1 MRRRRTRRATRSRG
15 PDPQAAGMFGIRQ
28 WRRRRILSKADLDD
42 ATWQRVAERFSFV
55 ARLNGDERAR
65 LRDLAILFMHGKQI
79 SAAGGLELNRE
90 MKLGIAVQ
98 ACILVLEL
106 GIEHYDGWVEV
117 IVYPDEFVSGH
128 EFRNPEGLVEI
139 DGMSYAG
146 QAWLRGPVILSWADV
161 EHAGDMD
168 GMNVVIH
175 EFAHKLDMLNGE
187 ANGFPPLHAGMN
199 RQAWSQT
206 FGAAYKDLCRRVK
219 AGEHTEIDP
228 YATESP
234 GEFFAVVSEGF
245 FEIPDIVRAVY
256 PQVYEQLAQ
265 FYRQDPA
272 SRELPREWRLKW
284 G

>member
-1 MRRRRTRRATRSRG
+1 
-15 PDPQAAGMFGIRQ
+15 MFGFTQ
-28 WRRRRILSKADLDD
+28 WRRRRILGKSDLDD
-42 ATWQRVAERFSFV
+42 ATWRRVSERFSFV
-55 ARLNGDERAR
+55 ARLNESESVR
-65 LRDLAILFMHGKQI
+65 LKELAILFMHDKQI
-79 SAAGGLELNRE
+79 SAAGGLKLDPE
-90 MKLGIAVQ
+90 MRLGIAIQ
-98 ACILVLEL
+98 ACVLVLEL

-128 EFRNPEGLVEI
+128 EFRNRDGLVET
-139 DGMSYAG
+139 DATFYAG
-146 QAWLRGPVILSWADV
+146 QAWIRGPVILSWADV

-199 RQAWSQT
+199 RQAWSRIFT
-206 FGAAYKDLCRRVK
+206 TAYNDLCRRVEV
-219 AGEHTEIDP
+219 GEHTEIDP

-234 GEFFAVVSEGF
+234 GEFFAVVSESF

-272 SRELPREWRLKW
+272 SRELPREWRL

>member
-1 MRRRRTRRATRSRG
+1 
-15 PDPQAAGMFGIRQ
+15 MFGFTQ
-28 WRRRRILSKADLDD
+28 WRRRRILGKSDLDD
-42 ATWQRVAERFSFV
+42 ATWRRVSERFSFV
-55 ARLNGDERAR
+55 ARLNESESVR
-65 LRDLAILFMHGKQI
+65 LKELAILFMHDKQI
-79 SAAGGLELNRE
+79 SAAGGLKLDPE
-90 MKLGIAVQ
+90 MRLGIAIQ
-98 ACILVLEL
+98 ACVLVLEL

-128 EFRNPEGLVEI
+128 EFRNRDGLVET
-139 DGMSYAG
+139 DATSYAG
-146 QAWLRGPVILSWADV
+146 QAWIRGPVILSWADV

-199 RQAWSQT
+199 RQAWSRIFT
-206 FGAAYKDLCRRVK
+206 TAYNDLCRRVEV
-219 AGEHTEIDP
+219 GEHTEIDP

-234 GEFFAVVSEGF
+234 GEFFAVVSESF

-272 SRELPREWRLKW
+272 SRELPREWRL

>member
-1 MRRRRTRRATRSRG
+1 
-15 PDPQAAGMFGIRQ
+15 MFGFTQ
-28 WRRRRILSKADLDD
+28 WRRRRILGKSDLDD
-42 ATWQRVAERFSFV
+42 ATWRRVSERFSFV
-55 ARLNGDERAR
+55 ARLNESESVR
-65 LRDLAILFMHGKQI
+65 LKELAILFMHDKQI
-79 SAAGGLELNRE
+79 SAAGGLKLDPE
-90 MKLGIAVQ
+90 MRLGIAIQ
-98 ACILVLEL
+98 ACVLVLEL

-128 EFRNPEGLVEI
+128 EFRNPDGLVET
-139 DGMSYAG
+139 DERSFAG

-175 EFAHKLDMLNGE
+175 EFAHKLDMLNGD
-187 ANGFPPLHAGMN
+187 ANGFPPLHAGMD
-199 RQAWSQT
+199 RKAWSQI
-206 FGAAYKDLCRRVK
+206 FNAAYKDLCRRVE
-219 AGEHTEIDP
+219 AGEHTDIDA

-234 GEFFAVVSEGF
+234 AEFFAVVSEAF
-245 FEIPDIVRAVY
+245 FELPDIVRAVY

>member
-1 MRRRRTRRATRSRG
+1 
-15 PDPQAAGMFGIRQ
+15 MFGFRR
-28 WRRRRILSKADLDD
+28 WRRRRIISKSGVND
-42 ATWQRVAERFSFV
+42 ATWQRVTGRFSFV
-55 ARLNGDERAR
+55 ARLNDDERTR
-65 LRDLAILFMHGKQI
+65 LRELAVLFMHGKQI
-79 SAAGGLELNRE
+79 SAAGGLELNQE

-128 EFRNPEGLVEI
+128 EFRNPDGLVQL
-139 DGMSYAG
+139 DNTSYAG

-161 EHAGDMD
+161 EHAGEMD

-187 ANGFPPLHAGMN
+187 ANGFPPLHAGMD
-199 RQAWSQT
+199 RQSWSRA
-206 FGAAYKDLCRRVK
+206 FNAAFQDLCRRVQ
-219 AGEHTEIDP
+219 AGEQSEIDP

-234 GEFFAVVSEGF
+234 GEFFAVVSETF
-245 FEIPDIVRAVY
+245 FEIPDIVKAVY

-272 SRELPREWRLKW
+272 SRELPRQWRL